1 MPKNGQMV
9 RNKTTGE
16 VGIFQNG
23 AVVPVDSSLQ
33 GGPISSGTD
42 PADAIAQ
49 GNHEIARSNHQLRQQ
64 TTGLQ
69 NQLTELT
76 IEEKRAKAAEK
87 AEADK
92 AAAGADAHARDKLM
106 SVIANMSE
114 VGVDATD
121 NSFSP
126 GLGETGTSG
135 RFMRAMPG
143 SNAGKDMSADIQNL
157 SANFAFDALQAMRDA
172 SKTGGALG
180 AISEKELELLESA
193 TANVSPDQS
202 QENFLKN
209 LDKARQAYL
218 AKLAMIDP
226 QAAAELG
233 YDAKKSEAA
242 MREIAANYNK
252 RFGTNLQLDVK
263 NEQPVS
269 GWGKA
274 QVID

>member
-1 MPKNGQMV
+1 MANPWEMNWGGDPGGPVIAPPDPYKQA
-9 RNKTTGE
+9 GE
-16 VGIFQNG
+16 QR
-23 AVVPVDSSLQ
+23 AQRDQSLQ
-33 GGPISSGTD
+33 ET
-42 PADAIAQ
+42 
-49 GNHEIARSNHQLRQQ
+49 

-69 NQLTELT
+69 NQLTEMQIREKQAKL
-76 IEEKRAKAAEK
+76 EEDQAAQ
-87 AEADK
+87 
-92 AAAGADAHARDKLM
+92 AAAGQADATARDKLM
-106 SVIANMSE
+106 RVIANMSE
-114 VGVDATD
+114 IGVDATD

-135 RFMRAMPG
+135 RFMRAIPG

-180 AISEKELELLESA
+180 QVSERELDLLESA

-202 QENFLKN
+202 HENFLKN

-233 YDAKKSEAA
+233 YDPTKSEAA
-242 MREIAANYNK
+242 MREIAAAYNQ

-263 NEQPVS
+263 NEQPTS